1 MSFYDLARA
10 RYSVRKFDG
19 RPVEEEKL
27 NKILE
32 TGLAAPT
39 AKTISR
45 SVSMC

>member
-27 NKILE
+27 NQILE
-32 TGLAAPT
+32 
-39 AKTISR
+39 
-45 SVSMC
+45 VSLFRQFFDVRLN